1 MSVELTLSNGVI
13 SMLEKLQCLMDE
25 LLTKR
30 DFYIKNSRVYELQN
44 IDEIILSLQ
53 KIIDMCE

>member
-1 MSVELTLSNGVI
+1 
-13 SMLEKLQCLMDE
+13 MLEELQCLMDE

>member
-1 MSVELTLSNGVI
+1 
-13 SMLEKLQCLMDE
+13 MLEKLQCLMDE